1 MNYNLVIRYIIN
13 NKYYNKYYNYLISNN
28 NIKYNNKILYKI
40 LLSVKQLKEE
50 HPKEV
55 HSVSELSTFFQ
66 ASYPFLSS
74 DEAETAQVLFEDA
87 EKADVDESLVDK
99 LFDSF
104 IKQQQAHQIAETA
117 IEVTQGR
124 VEWEKLVSILS
135 TQEEVNTEEQD
146 FISTD
151 IVSIYDEEN
160 AVKGL
165 KFRLNTLNKIL
176 GSLHLGDFG
185 FIFARPEV
193 GKTTF
198 LASEVTFLG
207 MQTEQPV
214 LWINNEQRGSAVIS
228 RCYSALFGVSEE
240 EIRKDLANY
249 NARWKEAFGHKFKFV
264 DNPTISRGRI
274 DSLCR
279 SIKPGLIVFD
289 QLDKVHGFVAERHDL
304 LMKAKYQWARELA
317 KQYGPVIGVCQ
328 AGGSAENKRY
338 LEMTDVDSSMTAK
351 QGEADWIIGIGRT
364 NDSGLQRIRY
374 LSVCKNKLPHEE
386 GMIMDMRHAKT
397 EVLINEITARYE
409 DKIKWK

>member
-1 MNYNLVIRYIIN
+1 LNYNLVIRYIIN

-74 DEAETAQVLFEDA
+74 DEAETAQVLFEGA

-214 LWINNEQRGSAVIS
+214 LWINNE
-228 RCYSALFGVSEE
+228 
-240 EIRKDLANY
+240 
-249 NARWKEAFGHKFKFV
+249 
-264 DNPTISRGRI
+264 
-274 DSLCR
+274 
-279 SIKPGLIVFD
+279 
-289 QLDKVHGFVAERHDL
+289 
-304 LMKAKYQWARELA
+304 
-317 KQYGPVIGVCQ
+317 
-328 AGGSAENKRY
+328 
-338 LEMTDVDSSMTAK
+338 
-351 QGEADWIIGIGRT
+351 
-364 NDSGLQRIRY
+364 
-374 LSVCKNKLPHEE
+374 
-386 GMIMDMRHAKT
+386 
-397 EVLINEITARYE
+397 
-409 DKIKWK
+409 